1 MARFVFRLLTP
12 HLFFFA
18 VMLYLIDL
26 RPIAVALAI
35 AGAASYFI
43 AEELSPSD

>member
-18 VMLYLIDL
+18 VMMYLIDL
-26 RPIAVALAI
+26 RMIAVGLAA
-35 AGAASYFI
+35 AGIVSYLI